1 MTDKEFK
8 RLKRSELIEIIYEY
22 QKREQA
28 LQSRVEALQAQ
39 LDEKNL
45 KIQQAGSIAEAT
57 AALTGKARNEVQ
69 QDTGHGNAEHYNIAG
84 PERICYSGRIK
95 MDGDRLR
102 QAIIES
108 EKDYQRQR
116 TQNGADNN
124 MLRCRFHK
132 YYLL

>member
-45 KIQQAGSIAEAT
+45 KIQQAV
-57 AALTGKARNEVQ
+57 LR
-69 QDTGHGNAEHYNIAG
+69 
-84 PERICYSGRIK
+84 
-95 MDGDRLR
+95 RLP
-102 QAIIES
+102 Q
-108 EKDYQRQR
+108 
-116 TQNGADNN
+116 
-124 MLRCRFHK
+124 H
-132 YYLL
+132 

>member
-57 AALTGKARNEVQ
+57 AALTGIFEAAQKTADAYLEHIRAADSLPEPEKKA
-69 QDTGHGNAEHYNIAG
+69 DKI
-84 PERICYSGRIK
+84 
-95 MDGDRLR
+95 
-102 QAIIES
+102 
-108 EKDYQRQR
+108 
-116 TQNGADNN
+116 
-124 MLRCRFHK
+124 
-132 YYLL
+132 